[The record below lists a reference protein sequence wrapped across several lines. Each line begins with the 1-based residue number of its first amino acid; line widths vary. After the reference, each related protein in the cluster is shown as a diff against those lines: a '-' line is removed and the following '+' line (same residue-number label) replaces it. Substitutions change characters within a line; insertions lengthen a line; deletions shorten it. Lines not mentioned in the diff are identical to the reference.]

1 MLYKMLWEDGF
12 FWPKMWADCKKEAS
26 TCWECVQYNIRR
38 RGYHP
43 MSTIKARR
51 AWDHLVMDFI
61 GPFLTSERGYTFIL
75 IIVDVLTRF
84 VILKP
89 VQDKRAITVA
99 YVLVNVFTNF
109 GILKILQSDNEKSFV
124 GKVMQALRGIAGFEM
139 RKIMNYF
146 PCQNRVIERYVQE
159 AKNVLKKWIKG
170 CVDKWECYVPAAQMG
185 LNDQIL
191 SRHKSQPFSLLF
203 GQRMN
208 GFKDYRKVE
217 LETEEGKW
225 KLMWVTQK
233 FGEKKCGK

>member
-1 MLYKMLWEDGF
+1 MFQEYDFETRFKQGVLNVLPHELSHMYEMVLLDHGRKSLIRTEQDGEF
-12 FWPKMWADCKKEAS
+12 GLL
-26 TCWECVQYNIRR
+26 V
-38 RGYHP
+38 
-43 MSTIKARR
+43 

-61 GPFLTSERGYTFIL
+61 GLFLTTERGYMFIL

-109 GILKILQSDNEKSFV
+109 GILKILQSDNKKSFM

-146 PCQNRVIERYVQE
+146 PRQNGVIERYVQE

-185 LNDQIL
+185 LND
-191 SRHKSQPFSLLF
+191 
-203 GQRMN
+203 
-208 GFKDYRKVE
+208 
-217 LETEEGKW
+217 
-225 KLMWVTQK
+225 
-233 FGEKKCGK
+233 

>member
-1 MLYKMLWEDGF
+1 M
-12 FWPKMWADCKKEAS
+12 
-26 TCWECVQYNIRR
+26 
-38 RGYHP
+38 
-43 MSTIKARR
+43 
-51 AWDHLVMDFI
+51 
-61 GPFLTSERGYTFIL
+61 
-75 IIVDVLTRF
+75 
-84 VILKP
+84 
-89 VQDKRAITVA
+89 A

-109 GILKILQSDNEKSFV
+109 GILKILQSDNKKSFV

-146 PCQNRVIERYVQE
+146 PCQNGVVERYVQE

-170 CVDKWECYVPAAQMG
+170 CVDKWECYVPVAQMG

-208 GFKDYRKVE
+208 GFEDYRKVE

-225 KLMWVTQK
+225 KLTWVTQK
-233 FGEKKCGK
+233 FGEKKCGKEYQRREGK